1 MLFLTHGVHT
11 TVSVERIKFKWS
23 VVIASADERHDLLFR
38 EQSTESG
45 LIAEI
50 LLHAI
55 ITRQS

>member
-1 MLFLTHGVHT
+1 VYIIT

-45 LIAEI
+45 LIAE